1 MRNSF
6 TVITTSD
13 VIKADPS
20 GRAQAAYSVTNTS
33 SRPVRG
39 LATVKAQ
46 GTTKREWLSI
56 AGETER
62 DFAAGATE
70 NFTVNFAATGASAGK
85 YPFRLD
91 VAAAVNPDEDF
102 TEGQVVNVEVGGATV
117 APAAKKAFPIW
128 IIFVILGVVLLVGAV
143 ILVLVLKSG
152 KPTNEPVVEETPSPV
167 AETTVTATPTPTRE
181 TGGFAVVGTT
191 LVANPASH
199 TGPCPVKITFSG
211 SITANGPGTVKYTFI
226 RSDGARD
233 SRDLSLDFTGP
244 GSKTVETTW
253 TLGAADP
260 AFQPFRGSQQIKI
273 LSPNEMESERA
284 NFELNCQSRPVI
296 GFPTP
301 IIRDHRRITP

>member
-6 TVITTSD
+6 SVTTTSD
-13 VIKADPS
+13 VIKADAS
-20 GRAQAAYSVTNTS
+20 GRAQAAYTVTNTS

-117 APAAKKAFPIW
+117 TPVAKKA
-128 IIFVILGVVLLVGAV
+128 
-143 ILVLVLKSG
+143 
-152 KPTNEPVVEETPSPV
+152 
-167 AETTVTATPTPTRE
+167 
-181 TGGFAVVGTT
+181 
-191 LVANPASH
+191 
-199 TGPCPVKITFSG
+199 
-211 SITANGPGTVKYTFI
+211 
-226 RSDGARD
+226 
-233 SRDLSLDFTGP
+233 
-244 GSKTVETTW
+244 
-253 TLGAADP
+253 
-260 AFQPFRGSQQIKI
+260 
-273 LSPNEMESERA
+273 
-284 NFELNCQSRPVI
+284 
-296 GFPTP
+296 
-301 IIRDHRRITP
+301 